1 MGCFEVSKL
10 IFDVSFKIQVQNQ
23 DGCRRLPIYLMDML
37 TLDERYP
44 HIAYAFRAG
53 KFVIHKTDRHFSV
66 MAFDQAHQQA
76 NAVIKGDGGAIG
88 ITEDPSALKRWM
100 VAGPLVSHLV
110 ANYEEVSGVKV
121 EPEKRHHEK
130 SPT

>member
-1 MGCFEVSKL
+1 
-10 IFDVSFKIQVQNQ
+10 
-23 DGCRRLPIYLMDML
+23 MDML